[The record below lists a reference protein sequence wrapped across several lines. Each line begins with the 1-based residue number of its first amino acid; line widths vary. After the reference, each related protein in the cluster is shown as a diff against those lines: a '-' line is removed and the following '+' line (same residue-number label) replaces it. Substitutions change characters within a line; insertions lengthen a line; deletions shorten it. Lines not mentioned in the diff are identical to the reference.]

1 MCEIICV
8 TNRALCGEE
17 FLVRL
22 GRIAAAK
29 PKAVILREKDMQ
41 PEEYRK
47 LAVQAQMI
55 CLQYGVPCILHSF
68 ADIAAELGAEGIHLP
83 LAKLR
88 ELPAEV
94 KSRFS
99 IIGASVHSP
108 EEAAEAQSLGA
119 TYITAGH
126 VFPTDCK
133 KGLAPRGL
141 DFLKKTCAAVGIP
154 VYAIGGVCSGN
165 YSLVRSAGAA
175 GACVM
180 SGLMT
185 CEDPAGY
192 LERFRKESDSE

>member
-1 MCEIICV
+1 MCEIICI
-8 TNRALCGEE
+8 TNRTICGEE

-29 PKAVILREKDMQ
+29 PKAVVLREKDMP
-41 PEEYRK
+41 PEDYKR
-47 LAVQAQMI
+47 LAIQAKMI
-55 CLQYGVPCILHSF
+55 CMQYGVPCILHSY
-68 ADIAAELGAEGIHLP
+68 ADIAAELKADGLHMP

-88 ELPAEV
+88 EMTDEE
-94 KSRFS
+94 KSDFAVL
-99 IIGASVHSP
+99 GASVHSP
-108 EEAAEAQSLGA
+108 EEAEEAEALGA

-133 KGLAPRGL
+133 KGLPPRGL
-141 DFLKKTCAAVGIP
+141 EFLKKTCAAVNIP

-185 CEDPAGY
+185 CTDPEEY